1 MIRVTKFY
9 RWKPSA
15 SFNLEYYNKQHMQLT
30 RDYLIPYGLE
40 RLESDH
46 RLSSRSPSEGEIIAA
61 CHAYFRS
68 FEEAQAAMT
77 AAGPV
82 LMQDSARYTNLQ
94 PEIRF
99 SSVTAHF

>member
-9 RWKPSA
+9 RWQSSA
-15 SFNLEYYNKQHMQLT
+15 SFDRDYYDKQHMRLT

-40 RLESDH
+40 RLETDH
-46 RLSSRSPSEGEIIAA
+46 RLSSRAPREGEIIAA

-68 FEEAQAAMT
+68 WEDAQAALR

-82 LMQDSARYTNLQ
+82 LMQDSAQYTNLQ

-99 SSVTAHF
+99 SEVKSHF

>member
-9 RWKPSA
+9 RWQSSA
-15 SFNLEYYNKQHMQLT
+15 SFDRDYYDRQHMQLT

-46 RLSSRSPSEGEIIAA
+46 RLSSRAPKDGEIIAA
-61 CHAYFRS
+61 CHAYFRT
-68 FEEAQAAMT
+68 FEDAQAALR

-82 LMQDSARYTNLQ
+82 LLQDAARCTNLQ

-99 SSVTAHF
+99 SAVTSHF